1 MYSPCTKNT
10 AVPTGTSSD
19 STVLILYGNEVTHSP
34 LAVWIVFRNDTAIAS
49 TGFTTITTFP
59 LTLRFLSSASVDN
72 AEITLYNSPA
82 TTSPRSLGANVNVP
96 DDSLSVTAPLS
107 SSLSFI
113 SPIGSD

>member
-1 MYSPCTKNT
+1 VYAHEKDFIMYSNERSHSQY
-10 AVPTGTSSD
+10 TGRIM
-19 STVLILYGNEVTHSP
+19 L
-34 LAVWIVFRNDTAIAS
+34 RNDTAIAS
-49 TGFTTITTFP
+49 TGFTTITSFP

>member
-1 MYSPCTKNT
+1 SHAPCY
-10 AVPTGTSSD
+10 
-19 STVLILYGNEVTHSP
+19 ILLPYTTLFRSVC
-34 LAVWIVFRNDTAIAS
+34 IVFRNDTAIAS

-96 DDSLSVTAPLS
+96 DDSLSVTDS
-107 SSLSFI
+107 IYSSLSFI
-113 SPIGSD
+113 CLIGFDYPVLFTYI